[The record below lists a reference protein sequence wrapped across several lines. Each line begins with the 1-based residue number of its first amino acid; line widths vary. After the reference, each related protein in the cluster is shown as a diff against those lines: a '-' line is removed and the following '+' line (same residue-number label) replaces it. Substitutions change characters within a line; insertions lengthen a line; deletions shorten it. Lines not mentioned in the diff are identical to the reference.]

1 MTAGD
6 FRAALLAPVLAY
18 AALVELLA
26 PWPHA
31 WPVLAGVVAAACAVL
46 AAPSPQ
52 RIGWPFLPWGGLALV
67 AVGLFFVGPPH
78 HLAYAQALAVGV
90 IVGAPLVALSWL
102 VLWRDSLP
110 ATLFNG
116 PMSLATGGFTLA
128 VVRALPAGAAS
139 PGVAAWWGAITHIA
153 SLQWYALT
161 GAIAAAQAPLGY
173 LGDTIFDVLG
183 FVAMM
188 GLLLSM
194 LLSSERLL
202 RGPSTSRTAPTR
214 VEPVSDLPSFAAR
227 GLPSSAY
234 LLSGIASMAAAVAA
248 VSLYEWSSAYPGAP
262 TLAGLAAGALLG
274 IGVLVSY
281 AYRPPAESWE
291 EVARARPPA
300 HPAPVPRPVRPRRG
314 TALDPTYRDRSRPR
328 VGAEDP
334 AL

>member
-6 FRAALLAPVLAY
+6 FRAALLAPGLGY
-18 AALVELLA
+18 AALLELVA
-26 PWPHA
+26 PWPHTWWLFGA
-31 WPVLAGVVAAACAVL
+31 LAAAACTVL

-52 RIGWPFLPWGGLALV
+52 RIGWPFLPWAALV
-67 AVGLFFVGPPH
+67 VAAVAMFFVGPAH
-78 HLAYAQALAVGV
+78 HATYAQTLAVGA
-90 IVGAPLVALSWL
+90 ILGAPIVALSWL

-116 PMSLATGGFTLA
+116 ALSLATGGFTLA
-128 VVRALPAGAAS
+128 IVRALPGGDGS
-139 PGVAAWWGAITHIA
+139 LGVPAWWGAITHTA
-153 SLQWYALT
+153 TLQWDALT
-161 GAIAAAQAPLGY
+161 GAVPSAQAPLSY
-173 LGDTIFDVLG
+173 LSDPIYDGLG

-188 GLLLSM
+188 ALLLSM

-214 VEPVSDLPSFAAR
+214 QEPVSDLPSFAAR

-234 LLSGIASMAAAVAA
+234 LLSGIASMAAAVGA

-262 TLAGLAAGALLG
+262 TLVGLAAGALLG
-274 IGVLVSY
+274 VWMLIVY
-281 AYRPPAESWE
+281 AFRPPAESWE

-314 TALDPTYRDRSRPR
+314 TAGDPTYRDPIRPT
-328 VGAEDP
+328 D
-334 AL
+334 

>member
-6 FRAALLAPVLAY
+6 FRAALLAPVLGY
-18 AALVELLA
+18 AALIELLA
-26 PWPHA
+26 PWPHTWFVIA
-31 WPVLAGVVAAACAVL
+31 GLAASAVALL

-52 RIGWPFLPWGGLALV
+52 RVGWPFVPWAALV
-67 AVGLFFVGPPH
+67 VAATVLFFVGPVH
-78 HLAYAQALAVGV
+78 HISYAQALAVGA
-90 IVGAPLVALSWL
+90 IFGAPIVALSWL

-116 PMSLATGGFTLA
+116 PLSLAVAGFALA
-128 VVRALPAGAAS
+128 VVRALPGGA
-139 PGVAAWWGAITHIA
+139 PGTLAWWGAITRTGD
-153 SLQWYALT
+153 LQWYSLT
-161 GAIAAAQAPLGY
+161 GAIASSQAPLSY
-173 LGDTIFDVLG
+173 LGDPVYDGLG

-234 LLSGIASMAAAVAA
+234 LLSGIASMAAAVGA

-274 IGVLVSY
+274 IGLLVRY

-291 EVARARPPA
+291 EVARSRPPTN
-300 HPAPVPRPVRPRRG
+300 PTPVPRPVRPRRG
-314 TALDPTYRDRSRPR
+314 TAADPTYRDPR
-328 VGAEDP
+328 TPAVGAAP
-334 AL
+334 GTPP